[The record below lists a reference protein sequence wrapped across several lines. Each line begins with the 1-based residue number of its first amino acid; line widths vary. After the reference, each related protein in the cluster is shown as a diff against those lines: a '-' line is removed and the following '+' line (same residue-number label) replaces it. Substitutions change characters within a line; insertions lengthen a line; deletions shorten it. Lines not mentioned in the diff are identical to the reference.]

1 MSVFNWN
8 AKNTKD
14 MANNPEGENAMN
26 SIITNNNNEDQ
37 SNEAAVLVEA
47 VQDDDFAQI
56 TKDIENL
63 TIDTLSVDHIT
74 RVPEGGVPA
83 GDYLATIKSA
93 SHVTHKTGNYPMVT
107 VEIKISAGEFKDLP
121 LTKYFH
127 LKSTKAIEYFK
138 KEMLSIG
145 FIVKGPGDLST
156 LCSSLPR
163 TNVMANVVFNDSGN
177 RIIYLKSAA
186 VPKKVASV
194 DAASLW

>member
-26 SIITNNNNEDQ
+26 SIISNNAETQNHTN
-37 SNEAAVLVEA
+37 AIEA
-47 VQDDDFAQI
+47 VVVDDFEQLSKDLENVQI
-56 TKDIENL
+56 GAGTDVRSIK
-63 TIDTLSVDHIT
+63 
-74 RVPEGGVPA
+74 VPEGGVPA
-83 GDYLATIKSA
+83 GDYLATISSA

-107 VEIKISAGEFKDLP
+107 LEIKISAGEFKDLP

-145 FIVKGPGDLST
+145 FIIKGPSDLGT

-186 VPKKVASV
+186 LPKKVASV

>member
-26 SIITNNNNEDQ
+26 SIISNQAETQNHTN
-37 SNEAAVLVEA
+37 VIEA
-47 VQDDDFAQI
+47 VVVDDFEQLSKDLENVQI
-56 TKDIENL
+56 GAGTDVRSIK
-63 TIDTLSVDHIT
+63 
-74 RVPEGGVPA
+74 VPEGGVPA
-83 GDYLATIKSA
+83 GDYLATISSA

-107 VEIKISAGEFKDLP
+107 VEIKISAGDFKDLP

-145 FIVKGPGDLST
+145 FIIKGPSDLGT

-177 RIIYLKSAA
+177 RVIYLKSAA
-186 VPKKVASV
+186 LPKKVASV

>member
-8 AKNTKD
+8 AKNTKN

-26 SIITNNNNEDQ
+26 SIISNQAETQNHTN
-37 SNEAAVLVEA
+37 VIEA
-47 VQDDDFAQI
+47 VVVDDFEQLSKDLENVQI
-56 TKDIENL
+56 GTGTDVRSIK
-63 TIDTLSVDHIT
+63 
-74 RVPEGGVPA
+74 VPEGGVPA
-83 GDYLATIKSA
+83 GDYLATISSA

-107 VEIKISAGEFKDLP
+107 LEIKISAGDFKDLP

-145 FIVKGPGDLST
+145 FIIKGPSDLST

-186 VPKKVASV
+186 LPKKVASV

>member
-26 SIITNNNNEDQ
+26 SIISNQAETQNHTN
-37 SNEAAVLVEA
+37 VIEA
-47 VQDDDFAQI
+47 VVVDDFEQLSKDLENVQI
-56 TKDIENL
+56 GTGTDVRSIK
-63 TIDTLSVDHIT
+63 
-74 RVPEGGVPA
+74 VPEGGVPA
-83 GDYLATIKSA
+83 GDYLATISSA

-107 VEIKISAGEFKDLP
+107 VEIKISAGDFKDLP

-145 FIVKGPGDLST
+145 FIIKGPSDLST

-186 VPKKVASV
+186 LPKKVASV

>member
-26 SIITNNNNEDQ
+26 SIISNQAETQNHTN
-37 SNEAAVLVEA
+37 VIEA
-47 VQDDDFAQI
+47 VVVDDFEQLSKDLENVQI
-56 TKDIENL
+56 GTGTDVRSIK
-63 TIDTLSVDHIT
+63 
-74 RVPEGGVPA
+74 VPEGGVPA
-83 GDYLATIKSA
+83 GDYLATISSA

-107 VEIKISAGEFKDLP
+107 LEIKISAGEFKDLP

-145 FIVKGPGDLST
+145 FIIKGPSDLGT
-156 LCSSLPR
+156 LCTSLPR

-186 VPKKVASV
+186 LPKKVASV

>member
-26 SIITNNNNEDQ
+26 SIISNQAETQNHTN
-37 SNEAAVLVEA
+37 VIEA
-47 VQDDDFAQI
+47 VVVDDFEQLSKDLENVQI
-56 TKDIENL
+56 GAGTDVRSIK
-63 TIDTLSVDHIT
+63 
-74 RVPEGGVPA
+74 VPEGGVPA
-83 GDYLATIKSA
+83 GDYLATISSA

-107 VEIKISAGEFKDLP
+107 VEIKISAGDFKDLP

-145 FIVKGPGDLST
+145 FIIKGPSDLGT

-186 VPKKVASV
+186 LPKKVASV

>member
-8 AKNTKD
+8 AKNTKN
-14 MANNPEGENAMN
+14 MANNPEGDNAMN
-26 SIITNNNNEDQ
+26 SIISNQAETQNHTN
-37 SNEAAVLVEA
+37 VIEA
-47 VQDDDFAQI
+47 VVVDDFEQLSKDLENVQI
-56 TKDIENL
+56 GTGTDVRSIK
-63 TIDTLSVDHIT
+63 
-74 RVPEGGVPA
+74 VPEGGVPA
-83 GDYLATIKSA
+83 GDYLATISSA

-107 VEIKISAGEFKDLP
+107 VEIKISAGDFKDLP

-145 FIVKGPGDLST
+145 FIIKGPSDLGT
-156 LCSSLPR
+156 LCTSLPR

-186 VPKKVASV
+186 LPKKVASV

>member
-26 SIITNNNNEDQ
+26 SIISNQAETQNHTN
-37 SNEAAVLVEA
+37 VIEA
-47 VQDDDFAQI
+47 VVVDDFEQLSKDLENVQI
-56 TKDIENL
+56 GTGTDVRSIK
-63 TIDTLSVDHIT
+63 
-74 RVPEGGVPA
+74 VPEGGVPA
-83 GDYLATIKSA
+83 GDYLATISSA

-107 VEIKISAGEFKDLP
+107 LEIKISAGEFKDLP

-145 FIVKGPGDLST
+145 FIIKGPSDLGT

-186 VPKKVASV
+186 LPKKVASV

>member
-1 MSVFNWN
+1 MSAFNWN
-8 AKNTKD
+8 AKNTKN

-26 SIITNNNNEDQ
+26 SIISNQAETQNHTN
-37 SNEAAVLVEA
+37 VIEA
-47 VQDDDFAQI
+47 VVVDDFEQLSKDLENVQI
-56 TKDIENL
+56 GTGTDVRSIK
-63 TIDTLSVDHIT
+63 
-74 RVPEGGVPA
+74 VPEGGVPA
-83 GDYLATIKSA
+83 GDYLATISSA

-107 VEIKISAGEFKDLP
+107 VEIKISAGDFKDLP

-145 FIVKGPGDLST
+145 FIIKGPSDLGT

-163 TNVMANVVFNDSGN
+163 TNVMANVIFNDSGN

>member
-26 SIITNNNNEDQ
+26 SIISNQAETQNHTN
-37 SNEAAVLVEA
+37 VIEA
-47 VQDDDFAQI
+47 VVVDDFEQLSKDLENVQI
-56 TKDIENL
+56 GTGTDVRSIK
-63 TIDTLSVDHIT
+63 
-74 RVPEGGVPA
+74 VPEGGVPA
-83 GDYLATIKSA
+83 GDYLATISSA

-107 VEIKISAGEFKDLP
+107 VEIKISAGDFKDLP

-145 FIVKGPGDLST
+145 FIIKGPSDLGT

-186 VPKKVASV
+186 LPKKVASV

>member
-8 AKNTKD
+8 AKNTKN

-26 SIITNNNNEDQ
+26 SIISNQAETQNHTN
-37 SNEAAVLVEA
+37 VIEA
-47 VQDDDFAQI
+47 VVVDDFEQLSKDLENVQI
-56 TKDIENL
+56 GTGTDVRSIK
-63 TIDTLSVDHIT
+63 
-74 RVPEGGVPA
+74 VPEGGVPA
-83 GDYLATIKSA
+83 GDYLATISSA

-107 VEIKISAGEFKDLP
+107 LEIKISAGEFKDLP

-145 FIVKGPGDLST
+145 FIIKGPSDLGT

-186 VPKKVASV
+186 LPKKVASV

>member
-8 AKNTKD
+8 AKNTQD

-26 SIITNNNNEDQ
+26 SIISNQAETQNHTN
-37 SNEAAVLVEA
+37 VIEA
-47 VQDDDFAQI
+47 VVVDDFEQLSKDLENVQI
-56 TKDIENL
+56 GTGTDVRSIK
-63 TIDTLSVDHIT
+63 
-74 RVPEGGVPA
+74 VPEGGVPA
-83 GDYLATIKSA
+83 GDYLATISSA

-107 VEIKISAGEFKDLP
+107 LEIKISAGEFKDLP

-145 FIVKGPGDLST
+145 FIIKGPSDLGT

-186 VPKKVASV
+186 LPKKVASV

>member
-26 SIITNNNNEDQ
+26 SIISNQAETQNHTN
-37 SNEAAVLVEA
+37 VIEA
-47 VQDDDFAQI
+47 VVVDDFEQLSKDLENVQI
-56 TKDIENL
+56 GTGTDVRSIK
-63 TIDTLSVDHIT
+63 
-74 RVPEGGVPA
+74 VPEGGVPA
-83 GDYLATIKSA
+83 GDYLATISSA

-107 VEIKISAGEFKDLP
+107 VEIKISAGDFKDLP

-145 FIVKGPGDLST
+145 FIIKGPSDLGT
-156 LCSSLPR
+156 LCTSLPR

-186 VPKKVASV
+186 LPKKVASV

>member
-14 MANNPEGENAMN
+14 MANNPEGDNAMN
-26 SIITNNNNEDQ
+26 SIISNQAETQNHTN
-37 SNEAAVLVEA
+37 VIEA
-47 VQDDDFAQI
+47 VVVDDFEQLSKDLENVQI
-56 TKDIENL
+56 GTGTDVRSIK
-63 TIDTLSVDHIT
+63 
-74 RVPEGGVPA
+74 VPEGGVPA
-83 GDYLATIKSA
+83 GDYLATISSA

-107 VEIKISAGEFKDLP
+107 VEIKISAGDFKDLP

-145 FIVKGPGDLST
+145 FIIKGPSDLST

>member
-8 AKNTKD
+8 AKNTQD

-26 SIITNNNNEDQ
+26 SIVSNHAETQNHTN
-37 SNEAAVLVEA
+37 AIEA
-47 VQDDDFAQI
+47 VVVDDFEQLSKDLENVQI
-56 TKDIENL
+56 GAGTDVRSIK
-63 TIDTLSVDHIT
+63 
-74 RVPEGGVPA
+74 VPEGGVPA
-83 GDYLATIKSA
+83 GNYLATISSA

-107 VEIKISAGEFKDLP
+107 LEIKISAGEFKDLP

-145 FIVKGPGDLST
+145 FIIKGPSDLGT

-186 VPKKVASV
+186 LPKKVASV

>member
-26 SIITNNNNEDQ
+26 SIITNNNEDQ

-47 VQDDDFAQI
+47 VQDDDFARI

-63 TIDTLSVDHIT
+63 TIDTLSVDHTI

-107 VEIKISAGEFKDLP
+107 VEIKISAGDFKDLP

-145 FIVKGPGDLST
+145 FIIKGPSDLGT

-186 VPKKVASV
+186 LPKKVASV

>member
-8 AKNTKD
+8 AKNTKN

-26 SIITNNNNEDQ
+26 SIISNQAETQNHTN
-37 SNEAAVLVEA
+37 VIEA
-47 VQDDDFAQI
+47 VVVDDFEQLSKDLENVQI
-56 TKDIENL
+56 GAGTDVRSIK
-63 TIDTLSVDHIT
+63 
-74 RVPEGGVPA
+74 VPEGGVPA
-83 GDYLATIKSA
+83 GNYLATISSA

-107 VEIKISAGEFKDLP
+107 LEIKISAGEFKDLP

-145 FIVKGPGDLST
+145 FIIKGPSDLGT

-186 VPKKVASV
+186 LPKKVASV